1 METDRSITEVL
12 QDIAQNVQQIIRSEV
27 LLAKTEVKQEAIQTA
42 RAGRP
47 LIGGGIAGMYAI
59 GFLLLCCVFALEMV
73 VAAWAA
79 ALIVGG
85 GVAIIGGILIKVG
98 LNRLRRVSPT
108 PERTVATV
116 KENVEWAK
124 TKLR

>member
-12 QDIAQNVQQIIRSEV
+12 QDIAANVQQIIRSEL
-27 LLAKTEVKQEAIQTA
+27 LLAKTEVRQEAIQTV

-47 LIGGGIAGMYAI
+47 LIGGGIAGMYAV
-59 GFLLLCCVFALEMV
+59 GFLLLCCVFALEIV

-85 GVAIIGGILIKVG
+85 GVGIIGAVLVKVG
-98 LNRLRRVSPT
+98 LNRLRQVSPT

-116 KENVEWAK
+116 KENVKWAK
-124 TKLR
+124 TKLP